1 MKMVRKVGLG
11 YTQVACFGELGLRV
25 PIRIDVSDTATAA
38 KLEAIGD
45 GTGNMLLRAGT
56 PLGNATENILDTPN
70 SIQTFVNGVTTQVL
84 LAHDLV
90 VYPEVEEI
98 NASGVVEGVV
108 YENKLPVA
116 IEAEAKTALKDC
128 VFRTIRDNG

>member
-1 MKMVRKVGLG
+1 
-11 YTQVACFGELGLRV
+11 
-25 PIRIDVSDTATAA
+25 
-38 KLEAIGD
+38 
-45 GTGNMLLRAGT
+45 MLLRAGT